1 MKLEILNEPIL
12 EFGSD
17 SHICPRAGISKY
29 DVYDTRLST
38 RREKIFIGGI
48 GTTDDLEKL
57 YKWIERCKKVIPGKS
72 GANQPELFPEFCG
85 FNKDAGFKAEMAI
98 QDDLT
103 RSIILSEMRE
113 ILKIKDWNDRVEKAV
128 DLYYRHIKFLAQ
140 NRPVNVI
147 VCVIPDDLYAAII
160 KEEARPD
167 EPTLEEDENEVKKE
181 IIEINFRRALKAKAM
196 HLGIP
201 TQLAISQ
208 SLDAN
213 ATGRQD
219 DATKAW
225 NFATALY
232 YKANQTVSWKLVTN
246 QNRPSVCYVG
256 IGFYRS
262 RDKKVLHTSL
272 AQIFDELGNGVIL
285 RGTPIGLRDDRTP
298 HLSANQAYDL
308 LQLALDEYNNAMDTS
323 PARLVIHKSSNYN
336 DEEIDGFRQAVKEM
350 RVRSTDFV
358 TILDSNLRL
367 FRSGIYPPYRGTH
380 VTLDDKTHLLYT
392 RGSVE
397 YYRTYTGKYIPQP
410 LEVRIVESD
419 ESPGQI
425 CKEILG
431 LTKMNWNNTQFDQK
445 YPVTI
450 GCARKVGQIMKY
462 VPEGEHPQIRYSY
475 YM

>member
-12 EFGSD
+12 EFGND

-103 RSIILSEMRE
+103 RSIILSEIRE

-140 NRPVNVI
+140 NRPVNII
-147 VCVIPDDLYAAII
+147 VCVIPDDLYAAVI
-160 KEEARPD
+160 KEEFRSD
-167 EPTLEEDENEVKKE
+167 EPALEEDENEAKKE
-181 IIEINFRRALKAKAM
+181 IIEINFRRALKAKSM

-232 YKANQTVSWKLVTN
+232 YKANQTVPWKLVTN
-246 QNRPSVCYVG
+246 PNRPSVCYVG

-262 RDKKVLHTSL
+262 RDKKMLHTSL

-285 RGTPIGLRDDRTP
+285 RGTPIGLKDDRTP
-298 HLSANQAYDL
+298 HLSVNQAYDL

-336 DEEIDGFRQAVKEM
+336 EEEIDGFRQAVKEM